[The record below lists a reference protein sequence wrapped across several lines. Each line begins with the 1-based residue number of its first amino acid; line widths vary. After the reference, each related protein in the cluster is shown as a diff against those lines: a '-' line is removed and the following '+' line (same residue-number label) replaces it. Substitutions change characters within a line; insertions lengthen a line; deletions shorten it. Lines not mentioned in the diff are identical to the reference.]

1 VHATAQLLLPVLVA
15 APILVA
21 CLLVAVGNA
30 LPRRVVDSLATATAL
45 GVTGAAALLL
55 VLTDPGRT
63 VAWFGGWQPT
73 HRLSVGIPFVAD
85 SFAAGLALLIGGL
98 TSCALVYSWHYLD
111 QGGSH
116 FHALMLFFL
125 AGMEGF
131 VLSGDLFDMFVFFEV
146 MGAAAYAL
154 TGIKVEDETAV
165 EGGLNFGIVN
175 SLGAYLSLTGLALLY
190 SRVGQLGL
198 PQLGD
203 ALSHRSPDA
212 LVVAS
217 FVLVVTGFMVKGA
230 VVPFHF
236 WLADAHAVAPAPVC
250 VLFSGAMVELGLYG
264 VMRVY
269 WVVYGETIPYDD
281 IRRALLVAGV
291 VTAVLGALMCFGQRH
306 LKRLLA
312 FSTIAHIGL
321 FTMGLATLSSD
332 GTGGAALYVLGHAG
346 VKSALFLVAGVLLN
360 RYGSVDELELYG
372 RARGERAMAVLFFAA
387 ALGLAGLPPFG
398 TALGKSISEDATIAA
413 GFPWAP
419 AVFVLVSAITAGAVL
434 RAGLRVFLGLGP
446 EPEREATSSSEDETT
461 GDEDRETARLARTP
475 VTMLAAIVVLL
486 LGGLAAGVVPH
497 GGQAVAHA
505 AERFMDGAD
514 YADQALQPS
523 LPSTSLAPEP
533 KATWSA
539 LGVGLG
545 MLSTLLALGFAA
557 VGLWPDRLRL
567 VVRPFEA
574 AMTHLRRVHTGHVGD
589 YVAWLFA
596 GVAALAALVGLPLL

>member
-1 VHATAQLLLPVLVA
+1 VNGTAQLLLPVLVA
-15 APILVA
+15 GPILVA
-21 CLLVAVGNA
+21 CLLVAVGTV
-30 LPRRVVDSLATATAL
+30 LPRRVVDALATATAL

-73 HRLSVGIPFVAD
+73 HRISVGIPFVAD
-85 SFAAGLALLIGGL
+85 SVGAGLALLIGGL
-98 TSCALVYSWHYLD
+98 TSCALVYAWHYFD
-111 QGGSH
+111 EGGSH

-154 TGIKVEDETAV
+154 TGIKIEDETAV
-165 EGGLNFGIVN
+165 QGGLNFGIVN
-175 SLGAYLSLTGLALLY
+175 SLGAYLSLTGIGLLY
-190 SRVGQLGL
+190 ARVGQLGL

-203 ALSHRSPDA
+203 ALSHKPPDA

-217 FVLVVTGFMVKGA
+217 FVLIATGFLVKGA

-264 VMRVY
+264 VTRVY

-291 VTAVLGALMCFGQRH
+291 VTAVIGALMCFGQRH

-321 FTMGLATLSSD
+321 FTMALATLSSD
-332 GTGGAALYVLGHAG
+332 GTGGAAIYVLGHAG
-346 VKSALFLVAGVLLN
+346 VKSALFLVAGALLN

-372 RARGERAMAVLFFAA
+372 RARKERVLAVLFFAA

-398 TALGKSISEDATIAA
+398 TALGKSISEDATITA
-413 GFPWAP
+413 GIPWAP

-434 RAGLRVFLGLGP
+434 RVGLRVFLGLGP
-446 EPEREATSSSEDETT
+446 EPDEEQTSSQEETR
-461 GDEDRETARLARTP
+461 GEEDRETPRLARTP

-486 LGGLAAGVVPH
+486 LGGLAVGVVPH

-514 YADQALQPS
+514 YADQALQAS
-523 LPSTSLAPEP
+523 LPSTPLAPEP

-545 MLSTLLALGFAA
+545 VLSTLLALGFAA
-557 VGLWPDRLRL
+557 IGLWPDRLRL
-567 VVRPFEA
+567 VLRPFEA
-574 AMTHLRRVHTGHVGD
+574 AMTHLRRLHTGHVGD